1 MRKTTIFTL
10 TLLSLA
16 ILPAMAQ
23 VNTGLGQ
30 VWDDIQSY
38 SADMG
43 KYLQNNQ
50 SENLKPVEA
59 QSRNALDSS
68 KGDTELKI
76 PNPVTAG
83 QKVRDNII
91 NESYR
96 SQSKESRFENNAAV
110 RANLVSNE
118 LNRFITRGAAEA
130 ILGKD
135 GQNRTQAKLE
145 NTQNTLEEINAIS
158 DTAGAKNNLFSSKF
172 EQLTRRIETAST
184 TDVTKLAATGTL
196 SGLQNLAQIL
206 GDNHLET
213 IKIQRAQSAIIGET
227 FAQTMQT
234 NQSLQYSNLNLA
246 NISQQAE
253 EANRAR
259 RVDTS
264 TEAARLLR
272 ATSQLDLFGREGLDK
287 CGMNLQLKP
296 LEMQI
301 RDKLCQVIR

>member
-23 VNTGLGQ
+23 VQLGSGLGE
-30 VWDDIQSY
+30 VWTNFKSY
-38 SADMG
+38 STDMG
-43 KYLQNNQ
+43 KYFQTNL
-50 SENLKPVEA
+50 SENLKPVET
-59 QSRNALDSS
+59 QSQNALDSA

-76 PNPVTAG
+76 PNPVAAG

-96 SQSKESRFENNAAV
+96 SESKASRFENNAAV
-110 RANLVSNE
+110 RANGVSNE

-135 GQNRTQAKLE
+135 GQNRTQVKLE
-145 NTQNTLEEINAIS
+145 NTQNTLEEI
-158 DTAGAKNNLFSSKF
+158 AGDSGEAESANNGFGGKINNLLNTIK
-172 EQLTRRIETAST
+172 T
-184 TDVTKLAATGTL
+184 TDATYNTVSAL
-196 SGLQNLAQIL
+196 SSLSQLIGATQLQS
-206 GDNHLET
+206 
-213 IKIQRAQSAIIGET
+213 IKIQQAQSKIIGET
-227 FAQTMQT
+227 FAQTIQA

-272 ATSQLDLFGREGLDK
+272 ATSQLDLFGREKVGIEDFRIK
-287 CGMNLQLKP
+287 
-296 LEMQI
+296 
-301 RDKLCQVIR
+301 KL

>member
-23 VNTGLGQ
+23 VQLGSGLGE
-30 VWDDIQSY
+30 VWTNFKLY

-43 KYLQNNQ
+43 KYFQNNL
-50 SENLKPVEA
+50 SENLKPVEV
-59 QSRNALDSS
+59 QSRNALDSA

-76 PNPVTAG
+76 PNPVAAG
-83 QKVRDNII
+83 QKVRENII

-96 SQSKESRFENNAAV
+96 SESKASRFENNPAV
-110 RANLVSNE
+110 RANGVSNE
-118 LNRFITRGAAEA
+118 VNRLITRGAAEA

-135 GQNRTQAKLE
+135 GQNRTQVKLE
-145 NTQNTLEEINAIS
+145 NTQNTLEEIDAIS
-158 DTAGAKNNLFSSKF
+158 EMAGSQNNLINSKF
-172 EQLTRRIETAST
+172 GRLIGAGQNRTTGGIANTAT
-184 TDVTKLAATGTL
+184 NAAANLATGNITEAL
-196 SGLQNLAQIL
+196 SLIGEIL
-206 GDNHLET
+206 GENQLQT

-227 FAQTMQT
+227 FAQTIQT

-246 NISQQAE
+246 NISQQSE

-272 ATSQLDLFGREGLDK
+272 ATSQLDLFGRELRK
-287 CGMNLQLKP
+287 
-296 LEMQI
+296 
-301 RDKLCQVIR
+301 